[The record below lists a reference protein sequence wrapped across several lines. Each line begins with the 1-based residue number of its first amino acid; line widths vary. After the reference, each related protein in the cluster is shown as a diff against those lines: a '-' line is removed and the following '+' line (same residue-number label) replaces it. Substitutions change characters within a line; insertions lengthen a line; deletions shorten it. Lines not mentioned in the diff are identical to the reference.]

1 MYSSS
6 HLSQVIKYMTYLLLQ
21 ERSPFIKHVLPDTLD
36 VNFLS
41 ANKICLHMLQ
51 ELHGVVILTRLLTYL
66 R

>member
-1 MYSSS
+1 
-6 HLSQVIKYMTYLLLQ
+6 MTYLLLQ